1 MGAQKPP
8 NDRDLQQ
15 VHAMLA
21 PGVLMR
27 VLGRRARRAASGFAR
42 AACVALALLGSI
54 TSVSPVAAQ
63 TWPQRPVRFIV
74 PFGPG
79 AGVDIGAR
87 LIADRLPARWGKPV
101 IVENRPGADGLIA
114 IQAFIS
120 AHDDHTLLC
129 SPSGSFTVHPF
140 QYDKLPYTPADLAPI
155 ARISNTVIALG
166 IPASMNIAT
175 LAELVARVRA
185 EPGAFN
191 AAVVPGITELTF
203 DYFVKT
209 AGLSIQK
216 VPYRDIVQAATDVGE
231 GRLQIY
237 MSSYAIL
244 QPQAQAGRIRTL
256 VMSGRRRASMLPDVP
271 TAAEAGFPSLELE
284 GLVGLFGPREMP
296 HDLRA
301 RIGADVSMVASDP
314 EITARLASTA
324 QVPNPGGAAELA
336 ASVEEQRARVAA
348 MASAVGMKSRQ

>member
-1 MGAQKPP
+1 VRRQRR
-8 NDRDLQQ
+8 DRGF
-15 VHAMLA
+15 V
-21 PGVLMR
+21 R
-27 VLGRRARRAASGFAR
+27 V
-42 AACVALALLGSI
+42 ACVTLALLGLIS
-54 TSVSPVAAQ
+54 SVAPVAAQ
-63 TWPQRPVRFIV
+63 SWPQRPVRFIV

-101 IVENRPGADGLIA
+101 IVENRPGAEGLVA
-114 IQAFIS
+114 IQSFVS
-120 AHDDHTLLC
+120 AHDDHILLC

-140 QYDKLPYTPADLAPI
+140 QYEKLTYTPADLAPS

-166 IPASMNIAT
+166 IPASMGIAT

-185 EPGAFN
+185 EPGVFN

-216 VPYRDIVQAATDVGE
+216 VPYRDIVQAATDLSE

-256 VMSGRRRASMLPDVP
+256 VMSGRKRAPMLPDVP
-271 TAAEAGFPSLELE
+271 TAAETGFPSLELE

-296 HDLRA
+296 DDLRA
-301 RIGADVSMVASDP
+301 RIGADVRMVAGDP
-314 EITARLASTA
+314 EIAARLASTA
-324 QVPNPGGAAELA
+324 QVPNPGGPAELA
-336 ASVEEQRARVAA
+336 ASIEEQRARVAA
-348 MASAVGMKSRQ
+348 MASALGMKARQ